1 MKYQPGTKSPN
12 EIHQFELRKKT
23 VSKKEYQEECE
34 KSASENDF
42 FVLFTT
48 ANCKIEIPKR
58 PGIVDRNAFTNY
70 FGPFARRT
78 YRSAMTDPSISNKVK
93 NIHTVS
99 LGQIY
104 NMNQISIERV
114 NAKTNIW
121 MKNFYF
127 QKSLHIISRILPRFM

>member
-1 MKYQPGTKSPN
+1 SFLSLDQPGTKSPN

-23 VSKKEYQEECE
+23 VSKKKYQEECE

-104 NMNQISIERV
+104 NMNQISIE
-114 NAKTNIW
+114 
-121 MKNFYF
+121 
-127 QKSLHIISRILPRFM
+127 